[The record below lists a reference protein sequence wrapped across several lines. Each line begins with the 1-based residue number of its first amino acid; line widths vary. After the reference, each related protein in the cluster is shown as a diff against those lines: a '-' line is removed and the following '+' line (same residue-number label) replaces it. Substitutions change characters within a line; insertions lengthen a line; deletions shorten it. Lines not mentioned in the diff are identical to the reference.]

1 MTFERVGLIVNP
13 QSGAGRALLAAVEAL
28 RALAPREVWTG
39 AGEMGGDAL
48 AGLPIIAHPLDWS
61 HLSGRARSAWIAQ
74 RCVEAGVEAL
84 VVLGGDGTLADV
96 ALAIQGSDVP
106 LLGVGVGTANVG
118 PLVTCL
124 AIDVARLAGAEFEV
138 THVPGLLAGVN
149 GADLGLG
156 FNDVVVDFT
165 VLATLG
171 GQMVTVDAVG
181 KMSGQNNRRDPEPI
195 GGPDTRVVRR
205 EGQTETLVA
214 EGAQVATLIV
224 GLPDERF
231 YGKAIA
237 GGVLL
242 SSMLDEPA
250 GCLVCDHLLIRTAL
264 DPAAHRRSEPILSRY
279 VGLREAD
286 RLEAFGF
293 RLGAVLCA
301 DGNPLA
307 VLSVTDIAQVRVRRG
322 LARSLRLKENIR

>member
-48 AGLPIIAHPLDWS
+48 AGLPATAHLLDWS
-61 HLSGRARSAWIAQ
+61 ALSGRARSAWAAQ
-74 RCVEAGVEAL
+74 RCVEAGVDVL

-96 ALAIQGSDVP
+96 ALAIQGSAVP

-124 AIDVARLAGAEFEV
+124 AVDVGRLAGAEFEV
-138 THVPGLLAGVN
+138 VHVPGLLAGVN

-165 VLATLG
+165 VLATID
-171 GQMVTVDAVG
+171 GQMVNVDAVG
-181 KMSGQNNRRDPEPI
+181 KMSGQNIRRDPEPI
-195 GGPDTRVVRR
+195 GGPDTWVIRR
-205 EGQTETLVA
+205 EGAIETQVA
-214 EGAQVATLIV
+214 EGAQVATLIA

-242 SSMLDEPA
+242 SAMLDEPA
-250 GCLVCDHLLIRTAL
+250 GCLVCDHLLIRTTL
-264 DPAAHRRSEPILSRY
+264 DPAAHRRSEPVLTRY
-279 VGLREAD
+279 VGLRETD
-286 RLEAFGF
+286 RLEASGF
-293 RLGAVLCA
+293 RPGAVLCA

-307 VLSVTDIAQVRVRRG
+307 LLSATDIAQVRVRRG
-322 LARSLRLKENIR
+322 LARSLRLKENTR

>member
-48 AGLPIIAHPLDWS
+48 AGLPITAHPLDWS
-61 HLSGRARSAWIAQ
+61 HLAGRARSAWIAQ
-74 RCVEAGVEAL
+74 RCVEAGVDVL

-124 AIDVARLAGAEFEV
+124 AIDVARLAGAEYDV
-138 THVPGLLAGVN
+138 TFVPGLLAGVN
-149 GADLGLG
+149 GVGLGLG

-165 VLATLG
+165 VLATLD
-171 GQMVTVDAVG
+171 GQMVNVDAVG
-181 KMSGQNNRRDPEPI
+181 KMSSHNIRRDPEPI
-195 GGPDTRVVRR
+195 GGPNTRVVRR
-205 EGQTETLVA
+205 EGVTETRVA

-264 DPAAHRRSEPILSRY
+264 DPAAHRRSEPVLSRY
-279 VGLREAD
+279 VGLRETD
-286 RLEAFGF
+286 RLEAGGF
-293 RLGAVLCA
+293 RPGAVLCA

-307 VLSVTDIAQVRVRRG
+307 VLSATDIAQVRVRRD